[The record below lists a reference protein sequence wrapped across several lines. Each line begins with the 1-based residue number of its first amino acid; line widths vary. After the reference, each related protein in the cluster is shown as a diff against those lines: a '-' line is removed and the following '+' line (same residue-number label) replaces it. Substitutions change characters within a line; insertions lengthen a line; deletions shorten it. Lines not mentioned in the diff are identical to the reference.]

1 MTDPWPFSRRLV
13 LLRDQVK
20 TGEDLTVVKPHLPA
34 LLSSPQ
40 KRKKPEQAPGRNG
53 QEVAMTPLP
62 RVPGRSPL
70 TRPHPHRLPSLW
82 EEGRKA
88 PLPFQLWRTTSAPRA
103 FPEFE
108 CLPKC
113 HPEPA
118 VRARQR
124 SPLPSVGTCHLGIKQ
139 TAKHPFLL
147 GNFYEATERV

>member
-1 MTDPWPFSRRLV
+1 MALFPEAGAAERPGQDWRRPHCCETTPSCSSFIPPKKKKARTGSRPEWSGSG
-13 LLRDQVK
+13 D
-20 TGEDLTVVKPHLPA
+20 D
-34 LLSSPQ
+34 SSPSSSRQ
-40 KRKKPEQAPGRNG
+40 VSPYEAPPTQASQSLGGR
-53 QEVAMTPLP
+53 QEST
-62 RVPGRSPL
+62 
-70 TRPHPHRLPSLW
+70 
-82 EEGRKA
+82 
-88 PLPFQLWRTTSAPRA
+88 LPFQLWRTTSAPRA

-113 HPEPA
+113 RPEPA